1 MLAAPLPQTGV
12 APRAPSCAR
21 WRAARPN
28 PQPHARGAPVVTP
41 ASATQVYWSRLALDI
56 VPAATSRWNAE
67 SQNSVPACTFSA
79 PYLRARAPPASG
91 APRLAA
97 CPCRLVLV
105 ASTFRPRRTSSV
117 RQGHKV

>member
-79 PYLRARAPPASG
+79 PYLRARV
-91 APRLAA
+91 R
-97 CPCRLVLV
+97 
-105 ASTFRPRRTSSV
+105 RPRRARRGSRPV
-117 RQGHKV
+117 LADLYWWRQHSGRGGQAM